1 MAALSLPSL
10 LNRCQASMIR
20 YVADE
25 ALRANLPFPRY
36 AYLLAAML
44 VYMLCSRQKNCRARE
59 DELLYILRK
68 LSELKLW
75 PGTLWAA
82 TSNAPS
88 THSLQQPREYLCSI
102 MLTAAFLRNT
112 YVSIQPSIPPCRHP
126 ISSLTQLSV
135 RLWHICSTFIMY
147 SVILPQYL
155 VRHRRPG

>member
-1 MAALSLPSL
+1 
-10 LNRCQASMIR
+10 MIR

-25 ALRANLPFPRY
+25 ALRGNLPFPRY

-88 THSLQQPREYLCSI
+88 THSLQQPREYLSSI
-102 MLTAAFLRNT
+102 MLTQQLFFELMCPYSHRFLLAAIR
-112 YVSIQPSIPPCRHP
+112 S
-126 ISSLTQLSV
+126 
-135 RLWHICSTFIMY
+135 
-147 SVILPQYL
+147 
-155 VRHRRPG
+155 HR